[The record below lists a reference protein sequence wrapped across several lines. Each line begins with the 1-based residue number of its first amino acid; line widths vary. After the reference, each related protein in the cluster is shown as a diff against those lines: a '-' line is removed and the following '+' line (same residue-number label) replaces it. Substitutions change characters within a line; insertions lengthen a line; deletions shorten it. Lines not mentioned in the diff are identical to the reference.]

1 MKVYTGPDSCQQ
13 RQVNTVG
20 WVERS
25 DTHLVRVNAP
35 DGYRYAPPILQSV
48 FRINEIMCRAL
59 LYLGQPVLL
68 DHLLYQPD
76 SALVRQSYMPKMLHM
91 LNLAGFGLRAWDPHT
106 HAPDAPFSYGSSSLP
121 VFDRNLKN
129 LAEKVRATCVLGH
142 VRGVAY
148 STNVDISLQNVH
160 PFQFPGVPLTMAH
173 NGDLAR
179 MAEMKPLLATQI
191 NPTFLPHIRGTTDSE
206 WIYALIVSALPD
218 PFRHPTRE
226 QLLAAIDSALATIR
240 AARAQLGIALSSSVN
255 LFMTDGTQLAAVRYC
270 FDFGCYATDD
280 PAKVH
285 EANLNFLSLW
295 YTLGRDYGLHEGLD
309 GEEWQMTGGAENA
322 DSIIVASEP
331 LTKDTSTWVEVPEY
345 SALHA
350 ELIGGTPRVTV
361 RYLD

>member
-1 MKVYTGPDSCQQ
+1 
-13 RQVNTVG
+13 
-20 WVERS
+20 
-25 DTHLVRVNAP
+25 
-35 DGYRYAPPILQSV
+35 
-48 FRINEIMCRAL
+48 MCRAL

-68 DHLLYQPD
+68 DNLLYQPD

-91 LNLAGFGLRAWDPHT
+91 LNLAGFGLRAWDPHS
-106 HAPDAPFSYGSSSLP
+106 HAPDVPFAYGSPSLP

-129 LAEKVRATCVLGH
+129 LADKVRAMCVLGH

-148 STNVDISLQNVH
+148 STAVDISLQNVH
-160 PFQFPGVPLTMAH
+160 PFQFPGVPLAMAH

-179 MAEMKPLLATQI
+179 MSELKPLLAARV
-191 NPTFLPHIRGTTDSE
+191 NPKYLPHIRGTTDSE
-206 WIYALIVSALPD
+206 WIYALVVSALPD
-218 PFRHPTRE
+218 PNRRPTRDE
-226 QLLAAIDSALATIR
+226 LLAAIEQTLATLR

-280 PAKVH
+280 PARVH
-285 EANLNFLSLW
+285 EANLTFLSLW
-295 YTLGRDYGLHEGLD
+295 YTLGRDYGMND
-309 GEEWQMTGGAENA
+309 GEWRMTGGAENA

-345 SALHA
+345 SVLHA
-350 ELIGGTPRVTV
+350 ELTGGTPAVTV